1 MSPEPVPRQQY
12 DPRVRAELRSLD
24 SADAPTGLE
33 SFQPDDAERFSL
45 AVGAIIGP
53 FDGPGA
59 ELFYFNVCSPR
70 WIEENPPP
78 KGFEFMHSY
87 LILSQ
92 WNYQTL
98 HRALSDLC
106 LHTEG
111 DDWADV
117 ATKLSRYGRWE
128 FADYRDAK

>member
-1 MSPEPVPRQQY
+1 
-12 DPRVRAELRSLD
+12 VRAELRSLD
-24 SADAPTGLE
+24 SADAPSGLE
-33 SFQPDDAERFSL
+33 SFRPDNPETFSL

-53 FDGPGA
+53 FDGLGA

-70 WIEENPPP
+70 WIEENPSP

-106 LHTEG
+106 LHAEG
-111 DDWADV
+111 DDWEQV
-117 ATKLSRYGRWE
+117 ATKLSRYGSWE
-128 FADYRDAK
+128 FADYRDAR